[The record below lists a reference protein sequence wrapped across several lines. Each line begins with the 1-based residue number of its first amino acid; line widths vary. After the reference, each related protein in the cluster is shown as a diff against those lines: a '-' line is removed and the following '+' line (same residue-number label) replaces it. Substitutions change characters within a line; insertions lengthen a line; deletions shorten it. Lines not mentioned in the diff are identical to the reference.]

1 MNPYASGFERGQA
14 EEPARPPGRPP
25 SGRAPRDRLP
35 AGGDPASAAAAP
47 VIPWTE
53 REPTLRGAIGR
64 ATARLLSRARAS
76 WPIWTGL
83 VVLLCAGTVAWKLEH
98 PSPFATTV
106 VFRISEREAGA
117 APETLSSRALR
128 AYIFDLAFS
137 HANLARVADGPS
149 ASARSPANPAVKRAT
164 ASDPVTDLLEAM
176 SLRISENDFVE
187 DRDDKTP
194 PRSVRMELTFRSSVA
209 DVSWNVAH
217 ELADLIMRSDRGRR
231 ERAAAQ
237 AEAIGEAARGL
248 GAGARGMSAAR
259 PGDRPQVG
267 SAPVTS
273 AAIERDVESAIRE
286 AGGAR
291 LAREALEANQSLRF
305 ELVDPGQYPGDQFRS
320 PLGLVVSGLLALPF
334 ALFAAALLAGAFD
347 PRVLDARDLAAMG
360 VVILGRVEATTHG
373 ATRV

>member
-1 MNPYASGFERGQA
+1 VESVVA
-14 EEPARPPGRPP
+14 
-25 SGRAPRDRLP
+25 
-35 AGGDPASAAAAP
+35 
-47 VIPWTE
+47 WTE

-64 ATARLLSRARAS
+64 ATGRLLARARAS

-83 VVLLCAGTVAWKLEH
+83 VLLLCAGTVAWKLEH

-137 HANLARVADGPS
+137 HANLARVAEGPS
-149 ASARSPANPAVKRAT
+149 ASAGGGPANRAAKRA
-164 ASDPVTDLLEAM
+164 AKGESMSDPVTDLLEAM

-194 PRSVRMELTFRSSVA
+194 PRSVRMELTFRSPVA

-217 ELADLIMRSDRGRR
+217 ELADLIMRSERGRR

-248 GAGARGMSAAR
+248 GAGARGTSAAR
-259 PGDRPQVG
+259 PGAPPPQAG
-267 SAPVTS
+267 SVPVTS

-320 PLGLVVSGLLALPF
+320 PLGLVLSGLLALPF

-347 PRVLDARDLAAMG
+347 PRVLDARDLSAMG
-360 VVILGRVEATTHG
+360 VVILGRVESTTRG

>member
-1 MNPYASGFERGQA
+1 V
-14 EEPARPPGRPP
+14 
-25 SGRAPRDRLP
+25 L
-35 AGGDPASAAAAP
+35 
-47 VIPWTE
+47 
-53 REPTLRGAIGR
+53 
-64 ATARLLSRARAS
+64 
-76 WPIWTGL
+76 
-83 VVLLCAGTVAWKLEH
+83 LLCAGTVAWKVEH

-149 ASARSPANPAVKRAT
+149 ASAGARVSPDAAKRAA

-194 PRSVRMELTFRSSVA
+194 PRSVRMELTFRSPVA
-209 DVSWNVAH
+209 DVSWNVSH
-217 ELADLIMRSDRGRR
+217 ELADLIMRSERARR

-248 GAGARGMSAAR
+248 GAAARGTSAAR
-259 PGDRPQVG
+259 SGAVPPAG
-267 SAPVTS
+267 SVPVTS
-273 AAIERDVESAIRE
+273 AAVERDVESAIRE

-320 PLGLVVSGLLALPF
+320 PLGLVVSGLVALPF

-360 VVILGRVEATTHG
+360 VVILGRVEATTRG

>member
-1 MNPYASGFERGQA
+1 VESVG
-14 EEPARPPGRPP
+14 
-25 SGRAPRDRLP
+25 S
-35 AGGDPASAAAAP
+35 
-47 VIPWTE
+47 WTE

-64 ATARLLSRARAS
+64 ATGRLLARSRAS

-83 VVLLCAGTVAWKLEH
+83 VLLLWAGTVAWKLEH

-117 APETLSSRALR
+117 APETLSSRALH

-149 ASARSPANPAVKRAT
+149 ASAGVPANRAAKRE
-164 ASDPVTDLLEAM
+164 SIGDPVADLLEAM

-194 PRSVRMELTFRSSVA
+194 PRSVRMELTFRSPLA
-209 DVSWNVAH
+209 DVSWNVSH
-217 ELADLIMRSDRGRR
+217 ELADLIMRSERGRR

-248 GAGARGMSAAR
+248 GAGARGTSAPR
-259 PGDRPQVG
+259 PGALPQAG
-267 SAPVTS
+267 SVPVTS

-305 ELVDPGQYPGDQFRS
+305 ELVDPGRYPGDQFRS
-320 PLGLVVSGLLALPF
+320 PLGLVLSGLLALPF
-334 ALFAAALLAGAFD
+334 GLFAAALLAGAFD

-360 VVILGRVEATTHG
+360 VVILGRVEATTRG

>member
-1 MNPYASGFERGQA
+1 MNPYASGFDRGQA
-14 EEPARPPGRPP
+14 EETGRPPGEPSSDRP
-25 SGRAPRDRLP
+25 SGSV
-35 AGGDPASAAAAP
+35 AS
-47 VIPWTE
+47 WTE

-64 ATARLLSRARAS
+64 ATGRLLARARAS

-83 VVLLCAGTVAWKLEH
+83 VLLLWAGTVAWKLEH

-137 HANLARVADGPS
+137 HANLARVANGPS
-149 ASARSPANPAVKRAT
+149 ASAPARRESKRASKKEST
-164 ASDPVTDLLEAM
+164 GDPVTDLLEAT
-176 SLRISENDFVE
+176 SLKISENDFVE

-217 ELADLIMRSDRGRR
+217 ELADLIMRSERGRR

-248 GAGARGMSAAR
+248 GAGARDASAA
-259 PGDRPQVG
+259 GQGVRPQAG
-267 SAPVTS
+267 SVPVTS
-273 AAIERDVESAIRE
+273 AAIERDVESAIRQ

-334 ALFAAALLAGAFD
+334 GLFAAALLAGAFD

-360 VVILGRVEATTHG
+360 VVILGRVEATTRG